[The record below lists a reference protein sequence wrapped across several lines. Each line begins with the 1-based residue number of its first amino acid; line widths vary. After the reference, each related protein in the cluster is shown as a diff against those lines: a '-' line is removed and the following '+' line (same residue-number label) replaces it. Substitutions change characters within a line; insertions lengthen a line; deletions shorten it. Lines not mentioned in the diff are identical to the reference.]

1 MKYRK
6 VFYSEEKNKVRS
18 KSFDWVSN
26 STLNEE
32 DDFEYVGTMTPTELD
47 LLVESLFSKYGVK
60 DITLEQFENMF
71 GDIRTF
77 CDILKGLL
85 EK

>member
-47 LLVESLFSKYGVK
+47 LLVESLFSKFFY
-60 DITLEQFENMF
+60 
-71 GDIRTF
+71 
-77 CDILKGLL
+77 LKYIIQVSVLYL
-85 EK
+85 RFIQKNVISF

>member
-32 DDFEYVGTMTPTELD
+32 GDFEYVGTMTPTELD